1 MGVSCGAGEI
11 YVLKRGLGGGLDAC
25 SGPLAVAHAPVQLS
39 LTGALVTAFL
49 ERCVVCL
56 VFLITAVFGFCLGSC
71 LLVEGGS
78 GGGTGGS
85 GPCLFRK
92 NLL

>member
-11 YVLKRGLGGGLDAC
+11 YVVKRGLGGGLDAC
-25 SGPLAVAHAPVQLS
+25 SGPIAVAHAPVQVS
-39 LTGALVTAFL
+39 STGVLVTAL
-49 ERCVVCL
+49 LDCCVVCL
-56 VFLITAVFGFCLGSC
+56 AFLVTAVFDFCL
-71 LLVEGGS
+71 LF
-78 GGGTGGS
+78 GGGGGGGAGGS